1 MSMRDARTLT
11 LAMKAQELKT
21 TKRDKM
27 KFTYYFDELE
37 IIKNYSVMVAGE
49 VDVDYNI
56 AAAEPDVGI
65 FEPWVTDVDITSITL
80 NSNKKDVPALNLSQ
94 DHWLYELIYDALI
107 ASDDLLE
114 ACEEDAGEDKRDY

>member
-1 MSMRDARTLT
+1 
-11 LAMKAQELKT
+11 
-21 TKRDKM
+21 M

-37 IIKNYSVMVAGE
+37 LIKNYAVMAAGE
-49 VDVDYNI
+49 IDVDYRI

-65 FEPWVTDVDITSITL
+65 FEPWITDVDITSITL

-94 DHWLYELIYDALI
+94 DHWLYKLIHDALI
-107 ASDDLLE
+107 DSDDLLE